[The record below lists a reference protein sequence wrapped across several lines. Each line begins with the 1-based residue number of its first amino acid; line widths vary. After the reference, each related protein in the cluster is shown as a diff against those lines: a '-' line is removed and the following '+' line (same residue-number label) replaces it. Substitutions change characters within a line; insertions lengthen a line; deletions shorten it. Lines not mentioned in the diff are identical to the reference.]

1 MTLFYLILYWT
12 LDIDDNFELLV
23 PASNPLKHK
32 QIKVFQVVLF
42 CALHLLAGH
51 YKHFEYGCKSVFYN
65 PHIYCYEQVVAS

>member
-32 QIKVFQVVLF
+32 
-42 CALHLLAGH
+42 
-51 YKHFEYGCKSVFYN
+51 
-65 PHIYCYEQVVAS
+65 